1 MITTLALRNFVILA
15 NDLDSRSLHKEA
27 DFIDSII
34 FKYSQTTGFERTLDR
49 VNEGVG
55 TAERVVGQVTDK
67 VDQVKDKV
75 DQVQKTVRTAEEIAR
90 AAGKGIAFI
99 RQILQGTKGI
109 GDFLESTRIPGLA
122 FIGQLLKAPYYIQS
136 IVKNIKPIWDTI
148 YGLIKKKVT
157 EGSIGRVCLSAAD
170 LGAYKDQIV
179 FLLSLLAGPF
189 AAAINTALNI
199 AEGLSSL
206 GLGVGKLELC
216 VGQDVQQ
223 EAQTVAQSAVS
234 LGEQYEEEIYEY
246 LAINTQSDRGNPMAE
261 GRVAFA

>member
-55 TAERVVGQVTDK
+55 TVERVADRVT
-67 VDQVKDKV
+67 DKV
-75 DQVQKTVRTAEEIAR
+75 DQVQKTVRTAEEISR
-90 AAGKGIAFI
+90 AAGKGISFI
-99 RQILQGTKGI
+99 KQILGGTAQVG
-109 GDFLESTRIPGLA
+109 GFLEETRIPGLA

-136 IVKNIKPIWDTI
+136 IVKNIKPIWDTV
-148 YGLIKKKVT
+148 YRLIKKKIT

-170 LGAYKDQIV
+170 LGGYKDQIV

-189 AAAINTALNI
+189 AAALNTALNI

-246 LAINTQSDRGNPMAE
+246 LATNFQSDRGNPMAE
-261 GRVAFA
+261 DRVAFA